1 MEYNATTVFSCF
13 VSYSFFT
20 SFWHALGQDLD
31 AARGPPLNGS
41 PFSEKNGFKF
51 QMQVVRRKKKTFFSS
66 AIK

>member
-1 MEYNATTVFSCF
+1 MEYYAITVFSCF

-20 SFWHALGQDLD
+20 SSDNASGQDLD

-41 PFSEKNGFKF
+41 SFSEKNGFKF
-51 QMQVVRRKKKTFFSS
+51 QMQVVRRRKKTFFSS